1 MGTMSSAVALE
12 TSGHSDAEI
21 IRQVLEGNT
30 AMFELLMR
38 RYNERVYRAARSIV
52 RDEQEAEDV
61 MQQAYVNAFT
71 HLRQFNGSA
80 QFSTWLTKIA
90 LNEALARVRR
100 RGRYET
106 FDEDLSNVE
115 PFMSSN
121 PAPNPER
128 QAFAE
133 ELRRLLEWAIDTL
146 PDGMREVFVLRDVEG
161 LSTSEVAESLGVS
174 DDVVKT
180 RLSRGRAAL
189 RRVLR
194 ERTGARSG
202 SLPIL
207 PAAVRPRRRAGSRPH
222 CRTTR
227 LIQRSSTPPDA
238 ATRPASASAVLPRLE
253 RTGPGRSRG
262 ISEVALS
269 ASRVAKT
276 RPAAQR
282 ACTAGGAAGRTNDG
296 PAQGAVD
303 S

>member
-1 MGTMSSAVALE
+1 MGTTSSAVALE

-121 PAPNPER
+121 PEPNPER

-194 ERTGARSG
+194 ERTGASAPEAFRFY
-202 SLPIL
+202 
-207 PAAVRPRRRAGSRPH
+207 RPRCDRVVEQVLVRIAG
-222 CRTTR
+222 
-227 LIQRSSTPPDA
+227 
-238 ATRPASASAVLPRLE
+238 
-253 RTGPGRSRG
+253 
-262 ISEVALS
+262 
-269 ASRVAKT
+269 
-276 RPAAQR
+276 QR
-282 ACTAGGAAGRTNDG
+282 A
-296 PAQGAVD
+296 
-303 S
+303 